1 MQAEFKLP
9 ELGENIDSGN
19 VVKVL
24 VSVGDKVEKD
34 QTVLELETD
43 KATIEVPSSV
53 TGVVREIHVQ
63 EGGKAS
69 VGQVVMTV
77 DSDAQ
82 PAAEEK
88 PKEEKKKPSTESTKN
103 AAATK
108 PAEQAKASESA
119 PVKKAEQKKPAE
131 GKEVEVKVPDL
142 GEGIESAAIVKALVS
157 EGDSISKDQPVLELE
172 TDKAAFELPSN
183 AAGVVRKIHVKEG
196 DKVKVG
202 QTVLTVAAEAG
213 AEQTE
218 TAKDELPGG
227 KQRAAVAAAPQP
239 VTAND
244 QEVAEKQRETVYAH
258 EAGAAEAEE
267 TKAEGESKEPLPA
280 GAQTKPELPVGA
292 PKQLAPAG
300 PSVRRL
306 AREIGIDINQVS
318 GSGPRGRISIDDIK
332 KHARLANQ
340 NIAARPAAGAGIAIP
355 PLPDFSK
362 WGPIERT
369 PMTNVRLRTAERLSV
384 AWISVPRVTQYD
396 KADITELEDDR
407 KKFSSKVEVAGGKLT
422 VTAIL
427 LKVVASALKTFPQ
440 FNSSVDMSRNEIIYK
455 KYYHIGVAVD
465 TERGLLVPV
474 VRNVDK
480 KNILQLSVDL
490 SELAEKARKK
500 KLTLEEMQG
509 GTFTITNLG
518 GIGGTGFSP
527 IVNYP
532 EAAILGVSRG
542 SMEPVYIDGKFEP
555 RLMLPISLSY
565 DHRVIDGAD
574 AARFLRW
581 IAEAVKD
588 PFLLALEG

>member
-82 PAAEEK
+82 PVAEDK
-88 PKEEKKKPSTESTKN
+88 PKEEKKKAPVEASKAE
-103 AAATK
+103 ATPKQAEQPK
-108 PAEQAKASESA
+108 PAEPPAE
-119 PVKKAEQKKPAE
+119 KKAEPKKTIE
-131 GKEVEVKVPDL
+131 GKEVDVKVPDL
-142 GEGIESAAIVKALVS
+142 GEGIESAAVVKVLVS
-157 EGDSISKDQPVLELE
+157 EGNSVEKDQPVLELE
-172 TDKAAFELPSN
+172 TDKATFELPSD
-183 AAGVVRKIHVKEG
+183 ASGVVRKIHVKEG
-196 DKVKVG
+196 DKVNVG
-202 QTVLTVAAEAG
+202 QTVLTVAG
-213 AEQTE
+213 EQTE
-218 TAKDELPGG
+218 AAKEKKPAA
-227 KQRAAVAAAPQP
+227 KQEAAVAKPQP
-239 VTAND
+239 VTAKD
-244 QEVAEKQRETVYAH
+244 KEVVEKQTEAREDQESGAAQEVAEAEPSQAS
-258 EAGAAEAEE
+258 AAE
-267 TKAEGESKEPLPA
+267 S
-280 GAQTKPELPVGA
+280 KPEQPAGA

-318 GSGPRGRISIDDIK
+318 GSGPRGRISIDDVK

-340 NIAARPAAGAGIAIP
+340 KIAARPAAGAGIAAP

-440 FNSSVDMSRNEIIYK
+440 FNASVDMSRNEIIYK

-490 SELAEKARKK
+490 SELAEKARTK

-542 SMEPVYIDGKFEP
+542 SIEPVYIDGKFEP
-555 RLMLPISLSY
+555 CLMLPLSLSY